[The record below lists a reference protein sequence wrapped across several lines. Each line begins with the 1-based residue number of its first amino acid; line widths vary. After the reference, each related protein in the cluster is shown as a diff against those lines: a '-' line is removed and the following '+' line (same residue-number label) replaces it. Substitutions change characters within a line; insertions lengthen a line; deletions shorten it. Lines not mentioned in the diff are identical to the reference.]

1 MPGVRAESAHSRPPV
16 LRRRWLA
23 TGGAVVLAGVI
34 GVALLV
40 QNGGSAACAA
50 PPTGNERHQGKA
62 TFYDLGGLG
71 NCSFTGAPDDDLYVA
86 LGNAEYSSAAACGSY
101 LDVTGPKG
109 SVRVKVVDRCP
120 ECEEGHL
127 DLSRTAFKRI
137 ADEVQGIIPITYKA
151 AIDPGVPGPLSLRF
165 KDGTSEFF
173 FALLVDNHANPLRS
187 VKVSSGGG
195 TRTAKRADFNF
206 WIIDGG
212 AGRGP
217 FSVTMTDVYG
227 NKATAT
233 GVGLRPE
240 QTQRTSVRLTGGGG
254 TAAVGAASADRSRNK
269 PPARKARPAARP
281 TTAAPSVSVSASPSA
296 STAASRAAARGPE
309 LTGTALGIGPHPDN
323 ALPGAVAAAPSGPPA
338 GPAVALAGSNRAC
351 T

>member
-1 MPGVRAESAHSRPPV
+1 
-16 LRRRWLA
+16 
-23 TGGAVVLAGVI
+23 VVLAGVI

-137 ADEVQGIIPITYKA
+137 ADEVQGIVPITYKA
-151 AIDPGVPGPLSLRF
+151 AIDPAVPGPLSLRF
-165 KDGTSEFF
+165 KDGTSQFF
-173 FALLVDNHANPLRS
+173 FAILVDNHANPLRS

-195 TRTAKRADFNF
+195 DSRTAKRADFNF

-212 AGRGP
+212 AGSGP
-217 FSVTMTDVYG
+217 FNVTMTDVYG

-233 GVGLRPE
+233 GVRLQPE
-240 QTQRTSVRLTGGGG
+240 RTQATGVRLTGGGG
-254 TAAVGAASADRSRNK
+254 TAAVEAAAPQRERDNRTDRKARKPAAAPTRTAPSTPAASASA
-269 PPARKARPAARP
+269 PAP
-281 TTAAPSVSVSASPSA
+281 
-296 STAASRAAARGPE
+296 
-309 LTGTALGIGPHPDN
+309 
-323 ALPGAVAAAPSGPPA
+323 AAAPKRSDAKSAAEILAGSELGVGPSLGSVLPQQKPG
-338 GPAVALAGSNRAC
+338 GPVELAGSNTSC
-351 T
+351 N